1 MGDFMGLLYT
11 LLTASSMPRLVRP
24 ILWGGCMVVENGP
37 KHCPK
42 DTRPN
47 PQTHMRL
54 HNSGDEILPHSSYVG
69 STAPHASAPSYGR
82 GGMENT
88 SEISSNFSREKS
100 RLRCTTVYLEIPKRH
115 NGQKT

>member
-1 MGDFMGLLYT
+1 MKDFIGLLYT
-11 LLTASSMPRLVRP
+11 PLTASSIPQLVRP
-24 ILWGGCMVVENGP
+24 ILWGDCMVVENGP
-37 KHCPK
+37 KHCQK

-82 GGMENT
+82 GGMGNT
-88 SEISSNFSREKS
+88 SDIS
-100 RLRCTTVYLEIPKRH
+100 
-115 NGQKT
+115 